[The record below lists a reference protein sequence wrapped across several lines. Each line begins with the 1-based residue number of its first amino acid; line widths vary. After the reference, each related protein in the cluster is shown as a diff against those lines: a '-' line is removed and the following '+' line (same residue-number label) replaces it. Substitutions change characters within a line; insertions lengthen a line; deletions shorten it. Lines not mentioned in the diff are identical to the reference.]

1 MAKGSK
7 IAREREPLATS
18 DDVTRILGTLDT
30 EKAMEIMALRPSI
43 PDVEEASLWLAGDTD
58 IAYNVGGGRSLSMRD
73 AATIVA
79 EQYEALTGTPA
90 PIDLPAGSETAPAEP
105 GVDYRFERIAA
116 LGYRPTGDLA
126 AEVRDTL
133 ALLGVGAG

>member
-1 MAKGSK
+1 MLAFPSFARSAAKTGRIVLQSPGMQQRDFLTLADMSSA
-7 IAREREPLATS
+7 IELLLTARSP
-18 DDVTRILGTLDT
+18 
-30 EKAMEIMALRPSI
+30 
-43 PDVEEASLWLAGDTD
+43 LAGDTD

-73 AATIVA
+73 AAAIVA